1 MGLFIQIED
10 TTGQKVS
17 VLKTAIVAVTEEKE
31 EVTLIQVNG
40 MNSGLRIPKPYAE
53 VMLWLKNQSK

>member
-1 MGLFIQIED
+1 MGSFIEIVD
-10 TTGQKVS
+10 NTGQKVC

>member
-1 MGLFIQIED
+1 MGSFIEIVD

-40 MNSGLRIPKPYAE
+40 MNSGLRIPKSYAE
-53 VMLWLKNQSK
+53 VMSWLEDQSK

>member
-1 MGLFIQIED
+1 MGSFIEIVD
-10 TTGQKVS
+10 NTGQKVS

-40 MNSGLRIPKPYAE
+40 MNSGLRIPKAYAE
-53 VMLWLKNQSK
+53 VMSLLEDQSK

>member
-1 MGLFIQIED
+1 MGSFIEIVD

-31 EVTLIQVNG
+31 DVTLIQVNG

-53 VMLWLKNQSK
+53 VVSLLLDQSK